1 MGWPVASGPGR
12 ACAHYRGRGCIGA
25 VRRAFPLLLAAAIV
39 GSAAFPTMA
48 AVADTASPAGA
59 SLLSLPTGPIPSGFV
74 STAAG
79 TGKSDQPTTT
89 EPRSQS
95 GQLPITPE
103 LYLENPSTNGAGAA
117 LPTFWRLWWNPASQQ
132 ALTVSLAR
140 YTDSSMADKAISQL
154 DSALTGTVAKSG
166 LTLTS
171 AFVPMGLPGAHGYN
185 LASPTSATPSKSPFT
200 MSAVLYRLGTVEY
213 LDTILTAGTEPATG
227 AVSSFALAQYH
238 ATQAKVPV
246 HPDAAVGHTTTW
258 PWIVGGAALVILL
271 LVALVARRRAVVRR
285 RRRHRHAQRRRPRGT
300 PRGTP
305 GIPVNR

>member
-1 MGWPVASGPGR
+1 
-12 ACAHYRGRGCIGA
+12 

-48 AVADTASPAGA
+48 AEADTASPAGA
-59 SLLSLPTGPIPSGFV
+59 SLLSLATGPIPSGFV
-74 STAAG
+74 STATG
-79 TGKSDQPTTT
+79 TGTSDQPTTT

-95 GQLPITPE
+95 GQLPIAPE
-103 LYLENPSTNGAGAA
+103 LYLENPSRTGAA
-117 LPTFWRLWWNPASQQ
+117 LPTLWRLWWNPGSQQ
-132 ALTVSLAR
+132 ALTVSLAQ
-140 YTDSSMADKAISQL
+140 YSDSSMADKAISQL
-154 DSALTGTVAKSG
+154 GAALTGTVAKSG

-200 MSAVLYRLGTVEY
+200 VSAVLYRLGTIEY

-238 ATQAKVPV
+238 GTLARVPV
-246 HPDAAVGHTTTW
+246 HPDAVVRQTTTW
-258 PWIVGGAALVILL
+258 PWIVGGAALVILV
-271 LVALVARRRAVVRR
+271 LVAFVARRRAVVRR